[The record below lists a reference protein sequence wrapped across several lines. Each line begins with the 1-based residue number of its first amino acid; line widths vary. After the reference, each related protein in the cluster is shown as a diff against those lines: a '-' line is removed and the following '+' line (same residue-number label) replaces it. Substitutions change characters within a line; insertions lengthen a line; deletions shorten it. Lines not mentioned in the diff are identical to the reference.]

1 MQALKILEA
10 LKTLRTFR
18 TFRTLKTTLLIGVLC
33 LSQLALA
40 ARYTDN
46 AKVVSVKEVYRDHT
60 IKQPYEDC
68 YIQKYR
74 QRVRGDGSATNELFG
89 GLIGGAIGNQFG
101 KGSGKKVMTVA
112 GALLG
117 ASIANDDERGF
128 KTVNKQIC
136 ETKYTHSTEH
146 RFSHYLVKYKYNDR
160 VYSYTTG
167 NRPDA
172 NIRVRVN
179 VVPMTSF

>member
-1 MQALKILEA
+1 MK
-10 LKTLRTFR
+10 K
-18 TFRTLKTTLLIGVLC
+18 LKTTLLILVLC

-40 ARYTDN
+40 GRYTDS

-68 YIQKYR
+68 YVQKYR
-74 QRVRGDGSATNELFG
+74 QRVSGDGSATNELFG
-89 GLIGGAIGNQFG
+89 GLIGGAIGNQLG

-117 ASIANDDERGF
+117 ASIANDDERRDYR
-128 KTVNKQIC
+128 TVNKQVC

-146 RFSHYLVKYKYNDR
+146 RFSHYLVRYKYNDR

-167 NRPDA
+167 NRPDT

-179 VVPMTSF
+179 VVPITGF